1 MRISIVNFQSH
12 VSILSLFKM
21 FSNKASH
28 FRKMPL
34 LRKNVLQRNFRRKCL
49 KLIEEF
55 KKEHPEENVSEN
67 HYYKEINN
75 PNLTLINIEG
85 NENIRIII
93 WKCCSAKEVT
103 YLRDLHNLPS
113 RITFCDE
120 EYLVKCLQ
128 DIEDLYLLLS
138 SLMKNKEKK

>member
-1 MRISIVNFQSH
+1 
-12 VSILSLFKM
+12 M

-34 LRKNVLQRNFRRKCL
+34 LRKNVLQLNFRRKCL

-67 HYYKEINN
+67 HYGEINN

-103 YLRDLHNLPS
+103 YLRDLQKY
-113 RITFCDE
+113 R
-120 EYLVKCLQ
+120 
-128 DIEDLYLLLS
+128 
-138 SLMKNKEKK
+138 SLKSCQECSKQNCIIS